1 MVEDAPD
8 VTAQLS
14 LPESLYSFQA
24 TSSRNV
30 FFRFALI
37 VQARDFC
44 DQNWN
49 PLVGSGLSISD
60 NYFVQKRKHDARH
73 QTSRRALKRAPNC
86 PLQGLE
92 QFMSTNQKPTWIRRV
107 RTAFLGA
114 IAGVATLGGGSE
126 CSAHFPY
133 RNWCWGGGWHGAS
146 YFSSFPAYR
155 SFYYPAPYIHYF
167 RPVVHHHPV
176 VHYRPVVH
184 YYRPMVIRPS
194 YISPWCYA
202 PIHYYAPPVFVTPI
216 CNTPVYHTPICYPP
230 ADSIQVGYGTK
241 LGYAPAVRSALMPVS
256 NWLDDRDEYA
266 NGVLAESER
275 PLVRPPMRLVS
286 AQSELSEGRTSSRSV
301 VVAKPAIK
309 PLTSTS
315 SVWSDSAIGLVDE
328 MVLAGDMPSALR
340 SCDAMASNR
349 QPMSHGIYLRH
360 AILKLFTPD
369 TETDLQKVLD
379 LLNMSAAAGG
389 EIVPSELG
397 GSTLRDYLEPSRV
410 GLQESLNQFSQN
422 ALEGKTDGAA
432 DLLLIATLLKLDGQ
446 SERCKLFASEAFERA
461 AASESFAWHSLLAAV
476 RK

>member
-1 MVEDAPD
+1 M
-8 VTAQLS
+8 
-14 LPESLYSFQA
+14 
-24 TSSRNV
+24 N
-30 FFRFALI
+30 
-37 VQARDFC
+37 
-44 DQNWN
+44 
-49 PLVGSGLSISD
+49 
-60 NYFVQKRKHDARH
+60 
-73 QTSRRALKRAPNC
+73 
-86 PLQGLE
+86 
-92 QFMSTNQKPTWIRRV
+92 TNQKPLWIRRV
-107 RTAFLGA
+107 RTALLGA
-114 IAGVATLGGGSE
+114 IAGVATLGGGPE
-126 CSAHFPY
+126 CSAHSPY
-133 RNWCWGGGWHGAS
+133 RNWCGPYQNWCGPYRNGCWGGGWNGAS

-155 SFYYPAPYIHYF
+155 SFCYPAPYIHHF
-167 RPVVHHHPV
+167 RPI
-176 VHYRPVVH
+176 VHYRPVVRC
-184 YYRPMVIRPS
+184 YRPMIIRPS
-194 YISPWCYA
+194 FVSPWCYA

-216 CNTPVYHTPICYPP
+216 CNTPVYHTPIGYPP
-230 ADSIQVGYGTK
+230 ADSIQVGYGTQ
-241 LGYAPAVRSALMPVS
+241 LGYTPAVRSAWMPVA

-275 PLVRPPMRLVS
+275 QLVRPPLRLVS
-286 AQSELSEGRTSSRSV
+286 AQSDLSEGQTSSRNV

-309 PLTSTS
+309 PLSSTS

-349 QPMSHGIYLRH
+349 QPMNKGIYLRH
-360 AILKLFTPD
+360 AILKLFTPE

-397 GSTLRDYLEPSRV
+397 VSTLRDYLEPSRV

-446 SERCKLFASEAFERA
+446 SERCKLFASEAFDRA